1 MTSSAA
7 MALPSGTRGHRKIDL
22 AAERRPGLTSRR
34 QENGRKQKM
43 RKLSIPTWLAVAIAL
58 LASLLNATAQAE
70 TITVTH
76 WGGQF
81 YGVPYAVAME
91 KGFFKKNGPVD
102 VTGILTAA
110 GGGTAVRNTQAG
122 DVPFGEVSLAAA
134 VQAINAGQKLVIIG
148 GGVTNV
154 ADQMWIVKKDS
165 PLTGI
170 KDLVG
175 QTVGYTSPA
184 SVSNMVILMALK
196 ANGLNARQVKLVPA
210 GDLGANLAAVVSG
223 AVGAGFSDELT
234 FAQNTGLVRPLFMV
248 RDVMS
253 PKMMQ
258 TVLVI
263 ATDYAAAHP
272 EAVKGLIAGRR
283 EGLAYVREHLDEAAD
298 ITAKA
303 YSNPHT
309 DLFRTHLRRLA
320 AVDYWSDG
328 RLDYDAMNHMVE
340 GLQITGQL
348 KDGPIDWARYVDTSF
363 LPPDLRA
370 SR

>member
-1 MTSSAA
+1 MQTRSVRTRLGLA
-7 MALPSGTRGHRKIDL
+7 MALAVML
-22 AAERRPGLTSRR
+22 AG
-34 QENGRKQKM
+34 
-43 RKLSIPTWLAVAIAL
+43 
-58 LASLLNATAQAE
+58 SLLTGAARAE

-81 YGVPYAVAME
+81 YGVPYAVAMA
-91 KGFFKKNGPVD
+91 KGFFRKNGPVD

-134 VQAINAGQKLVIIG
+134 VQAINAGQKLAIIG
-148 GGVTNV
+148 GGVTTV
-154 ADQMWIVKKDS
+154 ADQMWVVKKDS
-165 PLTGI
+165 PLTGL
-170 KDLVG
+170 KDLAG
-175 QTVGYTSPA
+175 QSIGYTSPA

-196 ANGLNARQVKLVPA
+196 ANGMTAKQVKLVPA
-210 GDLGANLAAVVSG
+210 GDLGANLSAVTSG
-223 AVGAGFSDELT
+223 AVAAGFSDELIY
-234 FAQNTGLVRPLFMV
+234 AQNQTIVRPLFLV

-272 EAVKGLIAGRR
+272 DAVKGLIAGRR
-283 EGLAYVREHLDEAAD
+283 EGLVYAREHMDEAGE
-298 ITAKA
+298 IVAKA
-303 YSNPHT
+303 YNNPNVE
-309 DLFRTHLRRLA
+309 LFRAHLRRLA

-328 RLDYDAMNHMVE
+328 KLDYEAMNHMVE

-348 KDGPIDWARYVDTSF
+348 KEGPIDWTRYVDTSF
-363 LPPDLRA
+363 LPADLRA
-370 SR
+370 AR